1 MESSP
6 KSWIKQALATI
17 PIAADIYW
25 HTFDRGGPAIN
36 FTGRRS
42 LERLRRILPEWCKQ
56 ASTARKMSPPGRDV
70 MIFSTFRYWIEHT
83 TLLGLALSGLGHR
96 VSLTYLPYAK
106 YKIPAQRFD
115 LQRQNAYV
123 NSVLRQVKPLM
134 NVDSLL
140 NVRSM
145 RGPLPSILKELV
157 KEASYRD
164 AQYVLRLEDVDKQN
178 EQYYLRMARN
188 ELAARNVLAWLRDH
202 TYQVL
207 IIPNGSIL
215 EFGVVYRIARY
226 LNLPVVTYEFDEPRQ
241 RIRLAQDAEV
251 MREETDAL
259 WEARGSIPLNSD
271 ELERA
276 RSLFTARQGG
286 DIWENFSTSFQGVP
300 RQGENSVRLE
310 LGLDS
315 RPIVLLAPNTFGD
328 SATLSRQVFSNGM
341 SDWIANTV
349 EYFSSR
355 PEVQLVIRVHPSEA
369 RMTYGSS
376 MAEVVKQSMPNLPEN
391 IHLVLADASVNTYD
405 LIEMADLGLVY
416 TTTVGMEMAMT
427 GVPVIVAGFTHY
439 REKGFTFNPD
449 SWQAY
454 FETIDRILK
463 TPEDFRLSEQ
473 QINDVWHYA
482 YRFFFDFTRPFPW
495 HLLYFWDDVNEWP
508 LDRVLG
514 DEGQELFGDTFRYL
528 VGEPLDWRTRQ

>member
-1 MESSP
+1 MTLSP
-6 KSWIKQALATI
+6 KDRIKQALASV
-17 PIAADIYW
+17 PGAARLYW
-25 HTFDRGGPAIN
+25 RTLDRGGPTLN
-36 FTGRRS
+36 FTGNHS
-42 LERLRRILPEWCKQ
+42 LERLKHVLPEWCRQ
-56 ASTARKMSPPGRDV
+56 ASEARIKSTVGREV
-70 MIFSTFRYWIEHT
+70 MIFGTFRYWIEHI
-83 TLLGLALSGLGHR
+83 TLLGLALTGLGHR

-106 YKIPAQRFD
+106 YKLPTHRFD
-115 LQRQNAYV
+115 LLRQNAYV
-123 NSVLRQVKPLM
+123 RSVLQQVRPLM
-134 NVDSLL
+134 EVVSLFDTL
-140 NVRSM
+140 PFRN
-145 RGPLPSILKELV
+145 PLPAPVKEIV
-157 KEASYRD
+157 REASYRD
-164 AQYVLRLEDVDKQN
+164 TQYSLRLEDIDEEN
-178 EQYYLRMARN
+178 DLYRLRIARN
-188 ELAARNVLAWLRDH
+188 ELAARALLTWLGENPH
-202 TYQVL
+202 QIFIV
-207 IIPNGSIL
+207 PNGSIL
-215 EFGVVYRIARY
+215 EFGVVYRVARY
-226 LNLPVVTYEFDEPRQ
+226 LDLPVVTYEFDEPRQ
-241 RIRLAQDAEV
+241 RVRLAQNAEV

-259 WEARGSIPLNSD
+259 WEARGSLPFSSD
-271 ELERA
+271 KLERA

-286 DIWENFSTSFQGVP
+286 DLWENFTTSFQGVP
-300 RQGENSVRLE
+300 RQGENTVRLE

-341 SDWIANTV
+341 SDWLGNTV
-349 EYFSSR
+349 EYFSCR

-369 RMTYGSS
+369 RMIYGTS
-376 MAEVVKQSMPNLPEN
+376 MAEVVKQSLPNLPEN

-439 REKGFTFNPD
+439 RGKGFTFDPD

-463 TPEDFRLSEQ
+463 TPDDFRLSEQ

-495 HLLYFWDDVNEWP
+495 HLLYFWDDVAEWP

-514 DEGQELFGDTFRYL
+514 EEGQELFGDTFRFL
-528 VGEPLDWRTRQ
+528 VGEPLDWSAL